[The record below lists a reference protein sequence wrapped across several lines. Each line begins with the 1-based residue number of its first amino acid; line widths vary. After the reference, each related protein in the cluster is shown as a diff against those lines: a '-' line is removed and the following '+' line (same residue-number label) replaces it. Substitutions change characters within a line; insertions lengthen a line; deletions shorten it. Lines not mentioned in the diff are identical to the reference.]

1 MTISGLLD
9 AASVLDDQASGRE
22 ADRARILSGA
32 LALDTLCRDGTADR
46 DILESAAGLQLLAA
60 GGSLDLDETG
70 RVRAARLAAAVRTAA
85 GQLQTATPEPPAHA

>member
-1 MTISGLLD
+1 MTINGLLD

-32 LALDTLCRDGTADR
+32 LALDTLCREGTTDR
-46 DILESAAGLQLLAA
+46 DILDAAAGLQLLAA
-60 GGSLDLDETG
+60 GGSLDLDESG

-85 GQLQTATPEPPAHA
+85 GQPRNAAPAPPTRS